1 MEGSLIGRTVAHSR
15 TEQVQILMQG
25 TLNGYNRLFGG
36 KLMEWIDVVAA
47 SRYRSETLR
56 KERNHRGCGLACVQI
71 PRYGKRHYPA
81 RGSCDIRRTHFY
93 GGMRYDLC
101 RRAER
106 LPQRDKQGVPRSCC
120 HRRRRKAHAR
130 SACNSRDRGRKT
142 RIRRRHGE
150 KKKPRQQKIIPPYR
164 DSLVFYSAQSFMMFS
179 IISADFS
186 MPSTVMC
193 S

>member
-47 SRYRSETLR
+47 VTARRHCGKNVTTAAVDSLVFKSPAMVNDTILLEGHVTYAGRTSMEVCVTTYVEELSGFRREINKAYLVLVAIDADGKPTL
-56 KERNHRGCGLACVQI
+56 GA
-71 PRYGKRHYPA
+71 
-81 RGSCDIRRTHFY
+81 
-93 GGMRYDLC
+93 
-101 RRAER
+101 
-106 LPQRDKQGVPRSCC
+106 
-120 HRRRRKAHAR
+120 
-130 SACNSRDRGRKT
+130 ACNSRDRGRKT

-186 MPSTVMC
+186 MPSAVMC